1 MAIILKSGARAGQET
16 AVAALPL
23 RSTTIKILQ
32 TGLIQG
38 IVNEAG
44 DFVSI
49 VNMGYLGDNYV
60 SRIYVELWKNA
71 ISFEGYDAALVFYNT
86 YTRTRRTLD
95 MSHNGTKF
103 YLDIPEAIT
112 LEPHGYQV
120 YFILRERVDLE
131 DNIVTDAVGVEDDPA
146 YREVFVSD
154 VCPGIVEPNS
164 GRQYISSDF
173 DWNNNIHN
181 YNIGAISVDD
191 KVWNY
196 IEATSQYTTS
206 LYLGGLNFTD
216 TEAFSGNVA
225 VQAETASHKDI
236 NVTYQSEKITN
247 VTTSLDTKTLTLNVV
262 FAEDATS
269 EDIEAALD
277 GLKITYPVVFVATL
291 TDNLKKPIRVVHNA
305 HSVSVEDN
313 TRLGMKYDA
322 YVTPINTSGLI
333 SPYLSSGDIIS
344 KYVIFEQYGRVY
356 VCKSD
361 SNDFCWIPA
370 GVTEKPGQWNV
381 SFAVR
386 NETTDYVY
394 YTGLLSLPVVDNAL
408 FKEDI
413 DTDSTYAA
421 TLDINGS
428 YLYDGNDYVIYS
440 QTESQSQGRLNFKW
454 QDINN
459 ILGWANGIAELND
472 YDPDPMLKAVA
483 WAQEVSDTENGGYS
497 AEKVKQQLN
506 KVSTLDQSVTDIN
519 QIIEDVK
526 LTDMRN
532 EVDLLNTQ
540 LDELTPRVAAAEAN
554 IVDLKTSLAAAD
566 VTKLSGRVDE
576 ISENV
581 NSLIGK
587 TNSIENDY
595 KAEDVKIRDEYKGAD
610 QTLKEELIAQ
620 YKNAD
625 QLLANQIDDVK
636 NVNSIQELAISTN
649 AKDIG
654 SLKVADATLQGQI
667 VAINSTLADYGYFTS
682 GLLQEVEDRAN
693 ADRDLKEQIEK
704 IYEKDVLSGKEEGI
718 LIDKEEDIYK
728 AIDGAKQ
735 AAASANSITQQAI
748 DGEVGRAK
756 GAESDL
762 GDAIAEEYG
771 RAFGEEEKLRQ
782 EIADINTDIT
792 KNIKTDIEALKLADQ
807 GYDNEIQSHTGR
819 LNSVETQLN
828 TSVIRNEYTLG
839 VEKTYVA
846 KIIFLKSEAEY
857 EALENKDPNT
867 LYLIQEEE

>member
-16 AVAALPL
+16 AIAALPL

-49 VNMGYLGDNYV
+49 INMGYLGDNCV

-112 LEPHGYQV
+112 LDPHGYQV

-131 DNIVTDAVGVEDDPA
+131 DNITTDAVGVEDDPA

-173 DWNNNIHN
+173 DWNTNIHN

-206 LYLGGLNFTD
+206 LYLGGLNLVDTD
-216 TEAFSGNVA
+216 AFSGNVV
-225 VQAETASHKDI
+225 VQAEVESHKDI
-236 NVTYQSEKITN
+236 NVTYQSEKITS
-247 VTTSLDTKTLTLNVV
+247 VTTSLDTKTLTLNVM
-262 FAEDATS
+262 FAADATS

-291 TDNLKKPIRVVHNA
+291 TDNLKKPIKVVHNA
-305 HSVSVEDN
+305 HSISVEDN

-381 SFAVR
+381 SFVVR

-421 TLDINGS
+421 TLDIDGS

-540 LDELTPRVAAAEAN
+540 VDELTPRVAAAEAD

-581 NSLIGK
+581 SFLTGK

-595 KAEDVKIRDEYKGAD
+595 KAEDANIRNEYKNAD
-610 QTLKEELIAQ
+610 QKLKEELIAQ
-620 YKNAD
+620 YQNAD
-625 QLLANQIDDVK
+625 QVLANQINDI
-636 NVNSIQELAISTN
+636 NNINNNQELAISTN
-649 AKDIG
+649 ARDIG
-654 SLKVADATLQGQI
+654 ALKAADASLQGQI
-667 VAINSTLADYGYFTS
+667 ADINTALADYGYFTS
-682 GLLQEVEDRAN
+682 GLIQEVEDRTN
-693 ADRDLKEQIEK
+693 ADRDLKEQIEQ
-704 IYEKDVLSGKEEGI
+704 IYKQDVLSKEESGV
-718 LIDKEEDIYK
+718 LITKEEKIYDT
-728 AIDGAKQ
+728 ID
-735 AAASANSITQQAI
+735 SVVANTTNTAQMLQQNI
-748 DGEVGRAK
+748 NNEEERAMS
-756 GAESDL
+756 AESRL
-762 GDAIAEEYG
+762 ETAIGNEEQRAVEAENSLTE
-771 RAFGEEEKLRQ
+771 Q
-782 EIADINTDIT
+782 INNINTDIT
-792 KNIKTDIEALKLADQ
+792 NNIKKDIDALKLEDK
-807 GYDNEIQSHTGR
+807 GHSDEIESHTGR
-819 LNSVETQLN
+819 LDSVETQLN

-846 KIIFLKSEAEY
+846 KIIFLGSEAEY

>member
-16 AVAALPL
+16 AIAALPL

-49 VNMGYLGDNYV
+49 INMGYLGDNCV

-112 LEPHGYQV
+112 LDPHGYQV

-131 DNIVTDAVGVEDDPA
+131 DNITTDAVGVEDDPA

-173 DWNNNIHN
+173 DWNINIHN

-206 LYLGGLNFTD
+206 LYLGGLNLVD
-216 TEAFSGNVA
+216 ADAFSGNVV
-225 VQAETASHKDI
+225 VQAEVESHKDI
-236 NVTYQSEKITN
+236 NVTYQSEKITS
-247 VTTSLDTKTLTLNVV
+247 VTTSLDTKTLTLNVM
-262 FAEDATS
+262 FAADATS

-291 TDNLKKPIRVVHNA
+291 TDNLKKPIKVVHNA
-305 HSVSVEDN
+305 HSISVEDN

-381 SFAVR
+381 SFVVR

-421 TLDINGS
+421 TLDIDGS

-540 LDELTPRVAAAEAN
+540 VDELTPRVAAAEAD

-581 NSLIGK
+581 SFLTGK
-587 TNSIENDY
+587 TSSIENDY
-595 KAEDVKIRDEYKGAD
+595 KAEDANIRDEYKNAD
-610 QTLKEELIAQ
+610 QKLKEELIAQ
-620 YKNAD
+620 YQNAD
-625 QLLANQIDDVK
+625 QVLANQINDI
-636 NVNSIQELAISTN
+636 NNINNNQELAISTN
-649 AKDIG
+649 ARDIG
-654 SLKVADATLQGQI
+654 ALKAVDASLQGQI
-667 VAINSTLADYGYFTS
+667 ADINTALADYGYFTS
-682 GLLQEVEDRAN
+682 GLIQEVEDRTN
-693 ADRDLKEQIEK
+693 ADRDLKEQIEQIYKQDILSKEESGVLITKEEK
-704 IYEKDVLSGKEEGI
+704 IYDT
-718 LIDKEEDIYK
+718 IDSVVANTANTAQMLQQNINNEED
-728 AIDGAKQ
+728 
-735 AAASANSITQQAI
+735 
-748 DGEVGRAK
+748 RAMS
-756 GAESDL
+756 AESRL
-762 GDAIAEEYG
+762 ETAIGNEEQRAVEAENSLTE
-771 RAFGEEEKLRQ
+771 Q
-782 EIADINTDIT
+782 INNINTDIT
-792 KNIKTDIEALKLADQ
+792 NNIKKDIDALKLEDK
-807 GYDNEIQSHTGR
+807 GHSDEIESHTGR
-819 LNSVETQLN
+819 LDSVETQLN

-846 KIIFLKSEAEY
+846 KIVFLRSEAEY
-857 EALENKDPNT
+857 EVLENKDPNT